1 MRIKNT
7 KETYGAVAK
16 FFHWATAFIILG
28 LIIVG
33 LYMVRLSYSPYM
45 LEVYALHKS
54 FGLLVLWLV
63 GLRLIWRSLNVK
75 PAPHQNHTLWEKVSA
90 KIAHIFL
97 YLAMIGM
104 PLSGWLLSSAGQYPI
119 PFFGL
124 QMPDLID
131 ANPAIAKS
139 MAITHKYLAYLLII
153 VIGLHAAGA
162 LKHHVIDKDS
172 TLKRMMAVPMHK
184 IGPYVLTL
192 IMLLFAYGVVS
203 LGVLPALQAKKELAP
218 QISDVAEETVLPV
231 SQESGGW
238 TIAKDQSYIH
248 FTASVYGK
256 EFQGAFKDFDGRIL
270 FDPENLQTSTVNI
283 NIPTRSVDSQ
293 DEERDSQMQGE
304 SWFDAEQYSHAI
316 FQARTFEREGDT
328 YIAHGSLKIKDNEVP
343 IDLPFQLT
351 IKNMEGRQEAVM
363 QSEIVLNRLDYG
375 LGSGEWESADTVSHD
390 VSVSIKVIATRDIP

>member
-1 MRIKNT
+1 
-7 KETYGAVAK
+7 
-16 FFHWATAFIILG
+16 
-28 LIIVG
+28 
-33 LYMVRLSYSPYM
+33 
-45 LEVYALHKS
+45 
-54 FGLLVLWLV
+54 
-63 GLRLIWRSLNVK
+63 
-75 PAPHQNHTLWEKVSA
+75 
-90 KIAHIFL
+90 
-97 YLAMIGM
+97 
-104 PLSGWLLSSAGQYPI
+104 
-119 PFFGL
+119 
-124 QMPDLID
+124 
-131 ANPAIAKS
+131 S

-162 LKHHVIDKDS
+162 LKHHIIDKDS

-231 SQESGGW
+231 SQEAGGW
-238 TIAKDQSYIH
+238 TIVKDQSYIH

-256 EFQGAFKDFDGRIL
+256 EFQGAFKDFGGRIL

-283 NIPTRSVDSQ
+283 NIATRSVDSQ

-304 SWFDAEQYSHAI
+304 SWFDVEQYSHAT

-343 IDLPFQLT
+343 IDLPFQLA
-351 IKNMEGRQEAVM
+351 IKNREGRQEAVM

-390 VSVSIKVIATRDIP
+390 VSISIKVIATRDIP

>member
-1 MRIKNT
+1 MRVKNT

-63 GLRLIWRSLNVK
+63 GLRLIWRSFNIQ
-75 PAPHQNHTLWEKVSA
+75 PAPHQNHTLWERLAA
-90 KIAHIFL
+90 KIAHVFI
-97 YLAMIGM
+97 YIAMIGM

-124 QMPDLID
+124 QMPDLIG
-131 ANPAIAKS
+131 ANPSIAKI
-139 MAITHKYLAYLLII
+139 MAITHEYLAYILII

-162 LKHHVIDKDS
+162 LKHHIIDKDS

-184 IGPYVLTL
+184 IGPYVLIF

-203 LGVLPALQAKKELAP
+203 WGILPALKATKEGVL
-218 QISDVAEETVLPV
+218 QTGNVVETTVPSV
-231 SQESGGW
+231 SQEVDGW
-238 TIAKDQSYIH
+238 VIMKDQSYIH

-256 EFQGAFKDFDGRIL
+256 EFQGAFEEFDGSIL
-270 FDPENLQTSTVNI
+270 FHPENLQTSTANI
-283 NIPTRSVDSQ
+283 VISTGSVDSQ

-304 SWFDAEQYSHAI
+304 SWFDVEQYPRAN
-316 FQARTFEREGDT
+316 FQARTFERDGNT
-328 YIAHGSLKIKDNEVP
+328 YIAHGSLKIKDSEVP
-343 IDLPFQLT
+343 IDFPFQLQ

-363 QSEIVLNRLDYG
+363 RSEIVLNRLDYG
-375 LGSGEWESADTVSHD
+375 LGSGEWESAETVSQD
-390 VSVSIKVIATRDIP
+390 VTVSIKVTATRDLP